1 MDTNLLL
8 TAESLRL
15 APGLVRGQP
24 VKGAFTL
31 KDVAS
36 QVYLTV
42 DANQMRVLEEFEHA
56 RTVPEVLENCI
67 RNRTCI
73 ALREFYDL
81 ILKASQAGVLR
92 IEGADPSLRHAV
104 HWLLPLRPR
113 WVLPFIV
120 LAMAGTIAL
129 VVLRPPVLPATW
141 LDALWG
147 WLVTCVALS
156 FAQAVTASMLRG
168 SGCEIYRPH
177 LRWLSGLPH
186 FAIDASDARML
197 GRVGRAAVFASPLL
211 PLALATSAGLWW
223 SRPWTLFPLAVLFLQ
238 CWPVGRSAGGRL
250 LALFRHRPL
259 LDTDRAPL
267 FDAPLSLGEQW
278 RHTWRVLDGRV
289 ALLQLASGIAWVA
302 AVGAV
307 VFRLLGLDPLLVRQ
321 DWAYW
326 QAFALILD
334 AVLAV
339 TVLGWLGLALEYPLI
354 DGCQLAWRRWGVG
367 WRRWR
372 TGRDPLGDNADL
384 EALIRRNPLLRRLDL
399 ETQTELAQHLRPFH
413 ARPWR
418 TLIRFDEVPPFVG
431 LILSGSATLY
441 RRAKSG
447 RRVRFLQVIEGDL
460 FGAHKLVD
468 PDNASLQART
478 DTPLYALVLNSS
490 DFNRLVVGKLGAA
503 VVRNYVHKHLFL
515 QRCSLCAEWRP
526 AAIAR
531 FAELAEIAAHAKGKI
546 VQRGQ
551 EVRNLYVLYEGRARA
566 LEGAKQVGKLRPGDV
581 FGEISLLQASV
592 ATVDVEASDDSRCL
606 VIDRVEFIRFMSRN
620 HHVALQMERLCSKRL
635 GRPIFPLD
643 ARS

>member
-8 TAESLRL
+8 TGETLRL

-42 DANQMRVLEEFEHA
+42 DAKQMRVLEEFEQPH
-56 RTVPEVLENCI
+56 TVPEVLENCI
-67 RNRTCI
+67 RNRACL
-73 ALREFYDL
+73 ALREYYDL
-81 ILKASQAGVLR
+81 VLKASRAGVLR
-92 IEGADPSLRHAV
+92 VEGAEPLPRHAIP
-104 HWLLPLRPR
+104 WLLPLRPR
-113 WVLPFIV
+113 WVLPLHV
-120 LAMAGTIAL
+120 LAVAGMIAL
-129 VVLRPPVLPATW
+129 VVLRPPSLPGGW
-141 LDALWG
+141 LDVLWG
-147 WLVTCVALS
+147 WLVACAALS
-156 FAQAVTASMLRG
+156 CGQALAASMLRG

-177 LRWLSGLPH
+177 LRWRTGLPH
-186 FAIDASDARML
+186 FAIDASDVRML
-197 GRVGRAAVFASPLL
+197 GRLGRAAVFASPLL

-223 SRPWTLFPLAVLFLQ
+223 SLRWSVFPLAVLLLQ

-250 LALFRHRPL
+250 LDLCRRRPL
-259 LDTDRAPL
+259 LDTDLAPL

-278 RHTWRVLDGRV
+278 RNTWRVLDVRV
-289 ALLQLASGIAWVA
+289 ALLQLAAGVVWVA
-302 AVGAV
+302 ATGAV
-307 VFRLLGLDPLLVRQ
+307 VFRLLGLDPALVRQ

-326 QAFALILD
+326 QAFVLILD
-334 AVLAV
+334 AVLVV
-339 TVLGWLGLALEYPLI
+339 TFLGWLGLALEYHLI
-354 DGCQLAWRRWGVG
+354 DGCQLAWRRWSVG
-367 WRRWR
+367 ARRWR
-372 TGRDPLGDNADL
+372 TGRDPLGENADY
-384 EALIRRNPLLRRLDL
+384 EALIRRNPLLRRLDP
-399 ETQTELAQHLRPFH
+399 ETQTELARHLRPFRS
-413 ARPWR
+413 RPWR
-418 TLIRFDEVPPFVG
+418 TLIRFDEEPPFVG

-468 PDNASLQART
+468 PDNASLQARA

-503 VVRNYVHKHLFL
+503 SVRNYVHKHLFL

-531 FAELAEIAAHAKGKI
+531 FAELAEIAAHAKGRI
-546 VQRGQ
+546 MQRGQ
-551 EVRNLYVLYEGRARA
+551 EVRSLYVLYEGRARA

-592 ATVDVEASDDSRCL
+592 ATTDVEASDDSRCL

-635 GRPIFPLD
+635 GRPVFPLD